1 MTRSADGAPIARWS
15 VTMLRTSLIAL
26 CLSSLLVPACAS
38 QDAGDAEDGL
48 NDAATGKADSPISE
62 GGADARLVLGLVNDG
77 GVSDAELDN
86 EAGLSTRVAEAIVK
100 YRDGADREFGTDDD
114 KPFKT
119 LAELDAIPYLG
130 PAAMSALLAY
140 AKHTGTATTL
150 TIELVAREWHDGPDV
165 WGTVK
170 LSDLNTELAADHV
183 SFPKTL
189 TLGPRDGAKFLKV
202 LHDIETANQ
211 KLGREIELDHTWD
224 PSEYVGLCYTGD
236 IRGVPR
242 VVEGLRESMFSIYM
256 GIQGERWGTTKRF
269 HYNGAGEGSTEAAW
283 IESQNEENADTMKV
297 WTSFDTSS
305 TSYLMMTDGGQQGDG
320 TEFFATTIKKCR

>member
-1 MTRSADGAPIARWS
+1 MTRSSTIAF
-15 VTMLRTSLIAL
+15 
-26 CLSSLLVPACAS
+26 CLSSLFVAACAS

-100 YRDGADREFGTDDD
+100 HRDGADREFGTADDQ
-114 KPFKT
+114 PFAS
-119 LAELDAIPYLG
+119 LADLDAIPYLG
-130 PAAMSALLAY
+130 PVAMRALLAY
-140 AKHTGTATTL
+140 AKRTGTSTTL
-150 TIELVAREWHDGPDV
+150 TIELVDGDL
-165 WGTVK
+165 K
-170 LSDLNTELAADHV
+170 LADLNSQLSSAGI

-189 TLGPRDGAKFLKV
+189 TMGPRDGAKFLKV
-202 LHDIETANQ
+202 MRDIEVANE
-211 KLGREIELDHTWD
+211 KLHRHIDMDHTWD

-242 VVEGLRESMFSIYM
+242 VVEGLRESLFSIYM
-256 GIQGERWGTTKRF
+256 GIQGERWGTSKRF
-269 HYNGAGEGSTEAAW
+269 YYNAAGEGTTEAAW
-283 IESQNEENADTMKV
+283 ITDQNVENADTMKV

-305 TSYLMMTDGGQQGDG
+305 TNFLMMTDGGQEGDG
-320 TEFFATTIKKCR
+320 TEFFAVTIKKCR